1 MCKQNKVNIAQI
13 KRKRL
18 LKRYTWKINVN
29 YQSKILLRNINCVPT
44 KYNCMYN
51 ETNNLSTFI
60 IITFKTF
67 HCIWTSSRTIC
78 RIFVVYIKLWCIT
91 KWWYKGSQS
100 MLQRRTTVTAP
111 DLYNSLCR
119 KRTVRRIL
127 QRKVGRSYLP
137 WRIWSRQC
145 IYRTL
150 WSNSTRYI
158 LKNTHKMNLKWIYA
172 QKKTECPKQFF
183 IMD

>member
-1 MCKQNKVNIAQI
+1 M
-13 KRKRL
+13 
-18 LKRYTWKINVN
+18 YT
-29 YQSKILLRNINCVPT
+29 
-44 KYNCMYN
+44 
-51 ETNNLSTFI
+51 ETNNLSKFI

-67 HCIWTSSRTIC
+67 HCSWASTRTIC

-91 KWWYKGSQS
+91 KGWYKGSQS
-100 MLQRRTTVTAP
+100 MLQRPSTVTTP
-111 DLYNSLCR
+111 VLYNSLCR
-119 KRTVRRIL
+119 KRAIRRIL

-172 QKKTECPKQFF
+172 QKKLNALKSFLLWINLTKEIMRKCILNGKDLIFF
-183 IMD
+183 YFKLITYFILQILIVRGWKYR

>member
-1 MCKQNKVNIAQI
+1 M
-13 KRKRL
+13 
-18 LKRYTWKINVN
+18 YT
-29 YQSKILLRNINCVPT
+29 
-44 KYNCMYN
+44 
-51 ETNNLSTFI
+51 ETNNLSKFK

-67 HCIWTSSRTIC
+67 HCSWASTRTIC

-145 IYRTL
+145 KYRTL

-158 LKNTHKMNLKWIYA
+158 LKKYPDKEPEVNICAEKNLNALNCFYYGLIL
-172 QKKTECPKQFF
+172 QKKLCVNVFKTK
-183 IMD
+183 